1 MNEEL
6 ELIHQDAEEHMEKSL
21 HFFTEELSAIRA
33 GKASPSMLQLVE
45 VEYYGSKVPLSQVAN
60 VNVRDAQTL
69 TVQVWDKNM
78 LQEVEKA
85 IRNANLGFNPV
96 NNGDILI
103 INVPPLTEER
113 RKQLVKKAHEEAEKA
128 RISIRNIRKD
138 AKKHIETLEKEKSIS
153 EDMAKRAL
161 DKLQNL
167 TDDYI
172 KKIDEKLEK
181 KEKDIMT
188 V

>member
-6 ELIHQDAEEHMEKSL
+6 QLILDDAREHMEKTL
-21 HFFTEELSAIRA
+21 HYYTEELSAIRA

-45 VEYYGSKVPLSQVAN
+45 VEYYGSMTPLSQVAN

-128 RISIRNIRKD
+128 RVSIRNIRKD
-138 AKKHIETLEKEKSIS
+138 AKKHIEHLEKDKTIS
-153 EDMAKRAL
+153 EDMAKLGL
-161 DKLQNL
+161 DNLQDL
-167 TDDYI
+167 TDEFI
-172 KKIDEKLEK
+172 KKVDEKLAK

-188 V
+188 I